1 MDKELRREKKLLF
14 WNSTAKAG
22 LIAGGALAFGVIL
35 SYMANS
41 STSVGTAASIVICYV
56 MGKLYTQKIERI
68 GGRITYWNGFKFIVT
83 AIAFAGVIHGATLF
97 VMYSKIDPSYYRE
110 QYSTAMSIMDMPSDL
125 KSAMEESYELYL
137 TNPILAIVSGITTN
151 VLIGLI
157 PSFILAYIIKSKK

>member
-41 STSVGTAASIVICYV
+41 STSVICYV